1 MGKIG
6 DVPDGDYKE
15 HFKIFLPVQ
24 EEKKQAIFSNPVNLF
39 YFLLSGRRE
48 LCSAY
53 QLFKKSSSVLSPKI
67 ADSVYY

>member
-6 DVPDGDYKE
+6 DFSDGDYKE

-24 EEKKQAIFSNPVNLF
+24 EEKKQAIFSNPMNFF
-39 YFLLSGRRE
+39 YFLLSGRIE

-53 QLFKKSSSVLSPKI
+53 QLFKKSSSVPSPKI